1 MAVRGYYYNA
11 DSPTD
16 QEHAYN
22 GQDMNIHNAPFFK
35 QGVAVGQLGVTAV
48 DGAMAVQVDGGTKTG
63 FAFLNWH
70 TIHNSTVME
79 ITLSGSNGTLPRIDR
94 IVVRNDE
101 TEKRASILVLEGTYS
116 SNPVAPELTNNDTI
130 QELCLAEV
138 YVAAGA
144 VEITQANITD
154 TRADTTICGFIASQ
168 FEDVDF
174 SMFQKQFN
182 AWFAQEKK
190 AIEKDH
196 KEFVEEYEEM
206 TQDFMDDE
214 AAKWEKWFAEKQ
226 SQLSEDVAG
235 KLQLQIDGLLEKV
248 HNMAMKLHIESLLET
263 ITAAVKLTL
272 TNTTTGTVQTK
283 EVTESGLGFY
293 ITEAG
298 TYTLEADN
306 ESVMVTPKVLE
317 VDHTDLMTNVTITLR
332 EGTNL
337 AYIGNYIGTYLVKE
351 SEE

>member
-35 QGVAVGQLGVTAV
+35 QGVAVGQLEVTAV
-48 DGAMAVQVDGGTKTG
+48 DGAMAVKVDGGTKTG

-190 AIEKDH
+190 AIEK
-196 KEFVEEYEEM
+196 
-206 TQDFMDDE
+206 
-214 AAKWEKWFAEKQ
+214 
-226 SQLSEDVAG
+226 LSEDVAG

-263 ITAAVKLTL
+263 ITAAVTLTL
-272 TNTTTGTVQTK
+272 TNTTTGTIQKK

-317 VDHTDLMTNVTITLR
+317 VDHTDLMTVATVTLR